1 MPALDEITVSSINGL
16 LHDPS
21 LFKSFRDHLALND
34 NSRILFSGR
43 FGIGKS
49 TFLQEFFNKKV
60 DKYNAIHL
68 SPVNYSISPN
78 EDILDLLKYD
88 IIDELI
94 NKFPIKTE
102 EYDFS
107 ESSVLARFANSHMN
121 EFLVPIFNLMPKIG
135 KLVSSSYKN
144 IVELTVKYK
153 KFKKEVKAGELSDLK
168 KIADKV
174 ENLKGSFYQNDF
186 YIDFICRKLLE
197 IQGEGENKK
206 QSVLIIDDLDRIDPE
221 HIFRL
226 FNVFAAHLHGS
237 SEQSNKFGFD
247 KIIFTCDIDNIEAVY
262 HHKYGTK
269 ADFAGYI
276 DKFYSKIIYRI
287 DTSSIIDYWI
297 REKSP
302 FDRDNFNQNDSIFLI
317 DVLVAMLDCGVLT
330 FRNIKSMNKELIG
343 SLLEKIKAVNNNGG
357 VFRDTRFIWVA
368 PVLAAVFGDTE
379 KLLEKIDNCKEVT
392 SSRFNKNVAIKI
404 RYSDH
409 YVLSYFVPISEFST
423 HGNNDVSI
431 HRFLMSSVIPN
442 ANTHFEYRLTNENYK
457 QVAVPAQSDNN
468 PTNKITPYEGFFSL
482 YFWDFLLRAIRELQ
496 EKAYLS

>member
-1 MPALDEITVSSINGL
+1 
-16 LHDPS
+16 
-21 LFKSFRDHLALND
+21 
-34 NSRILFSGR
+34 
-43 FGIGKS
+43 
-49 TFLQEFFNKKV
+49 
-60 DKYNAIHL
+60 
-68 SPVNYSISPN
+68 
-78 EDILDLLKYD
+78 
-88 IIDELI
+88 
-94 NKFPIKTE
+94 
-102 EYDFS
+102 
-107 ESSVLARFANSHMN
+107 
-121 EFLVPIFNLMPKIG
+121 
-135 KLVSSSYKN
+135 
-144 IVELTVKYK
+144 
-153 KFKKEVKAGELSDLK
+153 
-168 KIADKV
+168 
-174 ENLKGSFYQNDF
+174 
-186 YIDFICRKLLE
+186 
-197 IQGEGENKK
+197 
-206 QSVLIIDDLDRIDPE
+206 
-221 HIFRL
+221 
-226 FNVFAAHLHGS
+226 
-237 SEQSNKFGFD
+237 
-247 KIIFTCDIDNIEAVY
+247 
-262 HHKYGTK
+262 
-269 ADFAGYI
+269 
-276 DKFYSKIIYRI
+276 
-287 DTSSIIDYWI
+287 
-297 REKSP
+297 
-302 FDRDNFNQNDSIFLI
+302 
-317 DVLVAMLDCGVLT
+317 VAMLDCGVLT